1 MRRHTVDTW
10 MQSEEYINSRIQ
22 GEEEEN
28 VNYDDGGDDDD
39 DCGKLGDSVEEG
51 EGLFYIQFSLIGF
64 SESFIN
70 TLITQKNVIKLVHAF

>member
-28 VNYDDGGDDDD
+28 DNCDDG
-39 DCGKLGDSVEEG
+39 GKLGDSVEEG

>member
-28 VNYDDGGDDDD
+28 VNYDDG
-39 DCGKLGDSVEEG
+39 GKLGDSVEEG

>member
-10 MQSEEYINSRIQ
+10 LQSEEYINSRIQ
-22 GEEEEN
+22 GEEEN

-39 DCGKLGDSVEEG
+39 DGGKLGDSVEEG
-51 EGLFYIQFSLIGF
+51 EGLFNIQFSLIGF

-70 TLITQKNVIKLVHAF
+70 TLITQKM